1 MTEDDPTQHARS
13 ITDEQPAEDEPSP
26 PDDPA
31 ATDAPDAA
39 VEGSEEA
46 DTEAAVVT
54 YRLGA
59 DEIAVPEGA
68 VTADLKR
75 DHDIPEEAVLTFRDE
90 DAGEI
95 VALNDEDVVT
105 DRVPPGTELQSQPL
119 SGSEVFGRA

>member
-1 MTEDDPTQHARS
+1 MTEDDSTQHART
-13 ITDEQPAEDEPSP
+13 ITDEQPAEDELALQ
-26 PDDPA
+26 DDPA

-39 VEGSEEA
+39 ERSEED

-59 DEIAVPEGA
+59 DEIAVPEGTVA
-68 VTADLKR
+68 ADLKR
-75 DHDIPEEAVLTFRDE
+75 DHDVPAEAVLTFRDE

-105 DRVPPGTELQSQPL
+105 DHVPPGTELQSQPL